1 MKPYYDHAGI
11 TIYHGDCREVLADD
25 AIWGRVPVHLV
36 LTDPPYG
43 IDGGKGGGNQKR
55 GRARYEGTT
64 WADTPKYVA
73 EVCIPALEP
82 LIRHIQRV
90 IVTPGL
96 RCIRL
101 YPEPDDIGCF
111 YTPAAAGHTPWGL
124 AAFNPIL
131 YYGKDPRAG
140 KGQTPTGRTVTEAT
154 NVPGHPCPKPLGA
167 WRWLLT
173 KGSLEGETVLD
184 PFMGSGTTLL
194 AAKQTGRRA
203 IGIEINEAYCE
214 LSAERLRQGVLNMP
228 TADVKTLPL
237 PLGGD

>member
-11 TIYHGDCREVLADD
+11 TIYRGDCRDVLLELPNPNVD
-25 AIWGRVPVHLV
+25 LV

-101 YPEPDDIGCF
+101 YPEPDDIRCF

-124 AAFNPIL
+124 NVFNPIL
-131 YYGKDPRAG
+131 YYGRDPRAG
-140 KGQTPTGRTVTEAT
+140 TGQSPAGMLLNEPP

-167 WRWLLT
+167 WKWLLN

-184 PFMGSGTTLL
+184 PFMGSGTTPV
-194 AAKQTGRRA
+194 AAKHTGRRA
-203 IGIEINEAYCE
+203 IGVEVEEKYCE
-214 LSAERLRQGVLNMP
+214 LAARRLEQEVFDLSATDNVVARSRVL
-228 TADVKTLPL
+228 L
-237 PLGGD
+237 